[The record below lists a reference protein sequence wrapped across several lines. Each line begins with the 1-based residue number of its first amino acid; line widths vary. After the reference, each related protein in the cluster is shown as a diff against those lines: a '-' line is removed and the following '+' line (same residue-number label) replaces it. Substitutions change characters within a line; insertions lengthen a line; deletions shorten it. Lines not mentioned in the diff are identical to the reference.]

1 MLVLGEWNWFLHF
14 TLVCLLLVNSNTI
27 DFYIL
32 ILYPVILLN
41 LFISSN
47 SFFVCKFLRTSY
59 TQVHVIY
66 MKTTLMSIDREM
78 DKEDVVYIYSRIL
91 VSH

>member
-32 ILYPVILLN
+32 ILNPMILLN

-47 SFFVCKFLRTSY
+47 SFLYVNSLGLSAHKF
-59 TQVHVIY
+59 
-66 MKTTLMSIDREM
+66 MSSTWKQPKCPSTEKWIKKM
-78 DKEDVVYIYSRIL
+78 YIQ
-91 VSH
+91 